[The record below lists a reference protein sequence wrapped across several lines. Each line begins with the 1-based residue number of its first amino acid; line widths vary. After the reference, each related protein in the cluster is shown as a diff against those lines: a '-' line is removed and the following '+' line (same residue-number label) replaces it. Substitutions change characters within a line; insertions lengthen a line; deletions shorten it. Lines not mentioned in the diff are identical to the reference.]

1 MHDDVLMTTT
11 FYLSLENAM
20 TIEMIIIHKVV
31 GAILFIIETGTHTIC
46 AHTRTLTH
54 THVQTFQQTII
65 PTANIQLGML
75 AVAKM
80 VSYIGTK
87 ASYHFV
93 PQVKLQLPPEGLFR
107 HMAMG
112 RLSLAILHAKHILM
126 KQHT

>member
-75 AVAKM
+75 ALGEDGVLHRDK
-80 VSYIGTK
+80 S
-87 ASYHFV
+87 F
-93 PQVKLQLPPEGLFR
+93 LPFCSPGEI
-107 HMAMG
+107 A
-112 RLSLAILHAKHILM
+112 AP
-126 KQHT
+126 T